1 MLEEFRSEG
10 IVETKGHFKLDESAA
25 REKLQQ
31 FRLKDPHAWV
41 LEFVRAAQLGG
52 VADIFFSFTASLWRC
67 EIPGLEVPVEMARDW
82 VQAPFAPLNTKEARV
97 MRYLSIGLGTIQGLK
112 PKKIRFET
120 GGREDRLALEISGE
134 SETEVKP
141 EFMIGTLIEVEG
153 RTWHGVSRFFEQLF
167 GNLAEVTHLKESCRF
182 AKVRVTVDKEAI
194 NREPFPDLRRRV
206 PITSPREDG
215 VLVLNDGQGKQL
227 WLQQHGVK
235 IEEVQEP
242 SYHPWDAFG
251 AVVESLSVKTDLGA
265 SKVVRDQ
272 HFNQV
277 MSLVGMAW
285 ARAVVQ
291 RLDETPE
298 HEWSGFVKVAL
309 KRIALS
315 KEQNQTIT
323 PSYEL
328 LWDRIKDI
336 PVWPALVGPEQKKRL
351 ISTYELAS
359 VPGKRLNYVTQ
370 DWPIGMIREDE
381 ILLRAGFKQGVNSSG
396 QRYDGVFVGETAIQ
410 TIELLVDKKHYSYQS
425 VIQGREEFHLNKSR
439 WKQSPVEDARLSRV
453 QVQSKLELEFE
464 GSGKWV
470 IDLGFGHGIGG
481 TQAVCIKEGRL
492 LSRTRDA
499 QGPDV
504 AIMIQGELPPDQ
516 SFRRL
521 DPNHKNVH
529 ALVQTLAF
537 ETAKLAQRVLY
548 APSPDGVERP
558 LLNKIARDVLVQM
571 LAGELTNSIVKG
583 LGLSEL
589 VGRSFN
595 HSAPVSVGT
604 DASMLP
610 EQKIAL
616 IRPHITSVLLFRFG
630 SRWKSLEQILQSTA
644 PHKYIIYTENQF
656 IHHVVEDAL
665 YLTPMDFRAL
675 IPLLLDTL
683 VEYQP
688 EEAQPRP
695 RAESP
700 RPRSV
705 PKPAPKPV
713 EEPSHRGE
721 DPYTDRVVAWL
732 LGVCQS
738 VFGEAN
744 LRGMRTFEGNGKQV
758 ARLRYDRVELDTKH
772 PVVAAS
778 MARPDDQIL
787 MQMVASSVYTV
798 VNQELEVVT
807 DQHEFNFVSTLVHGC
822 AAHLPPS

>member
-41 LEFVRAAQLGG
+41 LEFVRAAQLSG
-52 VADIFFSFTASLWRC
+52 VADIFFTFSPSLWRC
-67 EIPGLEVPVEMARDW
+67 EIPGLEIPVDLARDW

-206 PITSPREDG
+206 PIKSPREDG

-242 SYHPWDAFG
+242 SYHPWDSFG

-351 ISTYELAS
+351 ISTYELAN

-439 WKQSPVEDARLSRV
+439 WKQSPVEDARLTRV
-453 QVQSKLELEFE
+453 QVQSRLEREFE
-464 GSGKWV
+464 GSGTWV
-470 IDLGFGHGIGG
+470 VEVGFGHGIGG

-492 LSRTRDA
+492 LSRTRHA

-504 AIMIQGELPPDQ
+504 AIMVQGDLPPDQ

-529 ALVQTLAF
+529 ALVQTIAF

-548 APSPDGVERP
+548 TPLNGGVERP
-558 LLNKIARDVLVQM
+558 LLNKIAREVLVQM
-571 LAGELTNSIVKG
+571 LAGELTISIARG
-583 LGLSEL
+583 LGVSEL
-589 VGRSFN
+589 IGRKLDY
-595 HSAPVSVGT
+595 APPVSIGT
-604 DASMLP
+604 DSSLTP

-616 IRPHITSVLLFRFG
+616 IRPQITSVLLFRFG
-630 SRWKSLEQILQSTA
+630 SRWKSLEQILQSAA
-644 PHKYIIYTENQF
+644 PHKYIIYTEHQS
-656 IHHVVEDAL
+656 IHPVMEDAL

-675 IPLLLDTL
+675 IPLLLDKL
-683 VEYQP
+683 VEHVP
-688 EEAQPRP
+688 EGAQTRP
-695 RAESP
+695 EPQSP
-700 RPRSV
+700 RPRNV

-713 EEPSHRGE
+713 EERSHRGE

>member
-52 VADIFFSFTASLWRC
+52 VADIFFTFSPSLWRC
-67 EIPGLEVPVEMARDW
+67 EIPGLEVPVEIARDW

-112 PKKIRFET
+112 PKKIRFES
-120 GGREDRLALEISGE
+120 GGREHRLALEISGQ
-134 SETEVKP
+134 SETEVTP
-141 EFMIGTLIEVEG
+141 EYMVGTLIEVEG

-182 AKVRVTVDKEAI
+182 AKVRVTIDKESI
-194 NREPFPDLRRRV
+194 NRDPFPNSAWHV
-206 PITSPREDG
+206 PIQSPREDG
-215 VLVLNDGQGKQL
+215 VLSLNDSHGKL
-227 WLQQHGVK
+227 LYLQQYGVK
-235 IEEVQEP
+235 IEEVKEP
-242 SYHPWDAFG
+242 SYHPWDSFG
-251 AVVESLSVKTDLGA
+251 AVVESQSVRTDLGA

-272 HFNQV
+272 HFEQV

-285 ARAVVQ
+285 ARAVVH
-291 RLDETPE
+291 RLENTPE
-298 HEWSGFVKVAL
+298 HQWGDFVKVAL

-315 KEQNQTIT
+315 KEQNKTIT
-323 PSYEL
+323 PSYAL
-328 LWDRIKDI
+328 LWEKIKDV

-351 ISTYELAS
+351 ISTQELS
-359 VPGKRLNYVTQ
+359 DVPGKRLNYVTQ
-370 DWPIGMIREDE
+370 DWPIGMISENE

-439 WKQSPVEDARLSRV
+439 WKQSPVEDARLTRV
-453 QVQSKLELEFE
+453 QVQSRLELISKE
-464 GSGKWV
+464 SGKWV
-470 IDLGFGHGIGG
+470 VEVGFGHGIGG

-492 LSRTRDA
+492 LSRTRHA

-504 AIMIQGELPPDQ
+504 AIMIQGNLPPDQ

-521 DPNHKNVH
+521 DPNHQDVH
-529 ALVQTLAF
+529 AVVQTLAF

-548 APSPDGVERP
+548 APTSDGVERP
-558 LLNKIARDVLVQM
+558 LLNKIAREVLVQM
-571 LAGELTNSIVKG
+571 LAGELTKSIVKG

-589 VGRSFN
+589 EGR
-595 HSAPVSVGT
+595 ALDYAPPVSVGT
-604 DASMLP
+604 DSSLTP

-630 SRWKSLEQILQSTA
+630 SRWKSLEQILQSTV

-656 IHHVVEDAL
+656 IHRVEEDAL

-675 IPLLLDTL
+675 IPLLLDKL
-683 VEYQP
+683 VEYVP
-688 EEAQPRP
+688 EGAQPRQQ
-695 RAESP
+695 AESP

-705 PKPAPKPV
+705 PKPSPKPV
-713 EEPSHRGE
+713 EEPAHRGE
-721 DPYTDRVVAWL
+721 DPYTDRMVAWL

-778 MARPDDQIL
+778 MARPEDQIL
-787 MQMVASSVYTV
+787 MHMVASSVYTV